1 MSASLRLV
9 RCKRERAC
17 VMPKLRAQRFDHELM
32 ILALRQT
39 RHRHYADHARAFDRQ
54 RERAAMR
61 GELGGGETV
70 FIGECCRCLLQA
82 QTDCIRTTAEM
93 LDRARLALRPSDV
106 VGRGAIE

>member
-17 VMPKLRAQRFDHELM
+17 VMPEHRTQRFDHKLV

-39 RHRHYADHARAFDRQ
+39 LHRHYADHARALDRQ

-93 LDRARLALRPSDV
+93 LDRASLALRPTNV
-106 VGRGAIE
+106 IGRGAME